1 MPTTQHKNSA
11 KVCQCRIELLSV
23 ILMHNFI
30 QNRIQRAFINKLL
43 KLFLIHSDMFLVM
56 SPMFLMELHRRVRF
70 EFEKNRLLTNPAD
83 INFQLEKGSVFLQKK
98 LLV

>member
-1 MPTTQHKNSA
+1 
-11 KVCQCRIELLSV
+11 
-23 ILMHNFI
+23 
-30 QNRIQRAFINKLL
+30 
-43 KLFLIHSDMFLVM
+43 
-56 SPMFLMELHRRVRF
+56 MELHRRVRF